1 MHMRKEQRAFTALY
15 GLWVLSLVAL
25 GYSLY
30 AEFIQHMPVCTLCW
44 YQRIG
49 AYGLALILTTGLL
62 SEDMKSVHYAL
73 PFSWLVILVSSIHL
87 LTQWMP
93 EWLPISL
100 CTLHGP
106 SCQTKH
112 LVLWGWVTFPALS
125 LAYGL
130 VMAIGL
136 HWISRE
142 TNYAETGSTTW

>member
-1 MHMRKEQRAFTALY
+1 MRKGHRAFTALY
-15 GLWVLSLVAL
+15 GLWVLSLFAV

-30 AEFIQHMPVCTLCW
+30 AEFIMHMPVCTLCW

-49 AYGLALILTTGLL
+49 VYALALILTTGLL
-62 SEDMKSVHYAL
+62 SEDIRSVHYAL
-73 PFSWLVILVSSIHL
+73 PFSWLVILVSSVHL

-106 SCQTKH
+106 SCQTIH
-112 LVLWGWVTFPALS
+112 LKLWGWITFPTLA

-130 VMAIGL
+130 IMTVGL
-136 HWISRE
+136 HRIKKKAS
-142 TNYAETGSTTW
+142 